1 MGHETRPDEAGRT
14 GHRDPHAR
22 LASQPLPDWCPAR
35 RCGTR
40 RRPMREFLFVCLA
53 GAAGTGA
60 RFALSTG
67 IGALLGTQFPYGTIV
82 VNVLGSFAIA
92 VIAYAS
98 TVGELVPPA
107 VRLVLTTGFLGGF
120 TTYSAFNQET
130 VACLEQGLWV
140 RATVNVSITLL
151 ACLAAGLLGVGAARR
166 LLGP

>member
-1 MGHETRPDEAGRT
+1 
-14 GHRDPHAR
+14 
-22 LASQPLPDWCPAR
+22 
-35 RCGTR
+35 
-40 RRPMREFLFVCLA
+40 MREFLLVCLA

-98 TVGELVPPA
+98 TVSDLITPA
-107 VRLVLTTGFLGGF
+107 VRLILTTGFLGGF

-130 VACLEQGLWV
+130 VACLEQGLWG
-140 RATVNVSITLL
+140 RAFVNVGVTVLG
-151 ACLAAGLLGVGAARR
+151 CLVAGLIGIAAARR
-166 LLGP
+166 LFGS